1 MTLWE
6 WVAEAADKTRA
17 NGHEQLATALGRLP
31 ELAVLG
37 DTHRITIEL
46 PAALRAATEPGAPLW
61 AAHYVRYWQLAARI
75 LHHQAGTV
83 VLDEV
88 TELVHAAHADPA
100 HCPPGAC
107 PAVIAAACH
116 ANIDGPGRT
125 VERELLLTTALE
137 HVEPGTPAH
146 TALTAA
152 FADLLSDVGRPH
164 EAVDFLDTQ
173 DQTLRFTVEL
183 AVARVRALH
192 LMGRD
197 EEALAVLNRLDNQVP
212 VLSGPDAARDDVHL
226 RIRFERARL
235 LARLARTRRQLVEV
249 AAAALPAVELAQA
262 HPFLRPLWVQAAED
276 LDAAGVALN
285 DWRLGVRLTGWVRHL
300 EQNGAP
306 RRQLELAVRAA
317 RLALRRGARWTAL
330 SMVEYAQA
338 AVAQMCREDA
348 LTADLAAVR
357 ASVRQ
362 LPSPSLPVPAA
373 RLDSWLW
380 SNHALDLNPEQRADL
395 IWAALAECPGDAVLL
410 ERLGRV
416 ARELDLARNA
426 AREQWARV
434 RALPADATTAL
445 SLLESLLHDGDME
458 GVRELVGLLATLSET
473 GTVRQP

>member
-46 PAALRAATEPGAPLW
+46 PAALRAATEPGPALGRPLC
-61 AAHYVRYWQLAARI
+61 AVLAARRAYPPPPGR
-75 LHHQAGTV
+75 HSGV
-83 VLDEV
+83 DEV

-137 HVEPGTPAH
+137 HVEPGTPAY

-300 EQNGAP
+300 SRIGAP
-306 RRQLELAVRAA
+306 CRQLELAVRA

-338 AVAQMCREDA
+338 AV
-348 LTADLAAVR
+348 VR
-357 ASVRQ
+357 C
-362 LPSPSLPVPAA
+362 AA
-373 RLDSWLW
+373 RTRSPPTSLRSAPV
-380 SNHALDLNPEQRADL
+380 SASSHRRRFRSPQ
-395 IWAALAECPGDAVLL
+395 LA
-410 ERLGRV
+410 
-416 ARELDLARNA
+416 
-426 AREQWARV
+426 
-434 RALPADATTAL
+434 
-445 SLLESLLHDGDME
+445 
-458 GVRELVGLLATLSET
+458 
-473 GTVRQP
+473 